1 MKLYFAGPLFCKSER
16 EFNISLTS
24 KIEEI
29 GYDVFLPQRDGA
41 EKDKSPYD
49 KMSKEERRYSIF
61 SIDRDKILEC
71 DVFLFILD
79 GRVPDEGAC
88 VELGIAY
95 TQKYLTNSTKTL
107 IGFHSDIR
115 AAFIGAKLNP
125 MLFIPLDK
133 IIDNEK
139 ILINTLKKI
148 LNNKTAPNISKMT

>member
-1 MKLYFAGPLFCKSER
+1 MLSNVYRKSGIFHEI
-16 EFNISLTS
+16 EFNLSLTS

-41 EKDKSPYD
+41 EKDKPPYD
-49 KMSKEERRYSIF
+49 KMSNEERRYSIF

-95 TQKYLTNSTKTL
+95 TQKYLTNSTKIL

-115 AAFIGAKLNP
+115 AAFIGSKLNP
-125 MLFIPLDK
+125 MLLIPLDK
-133 IIDNEK
+133 IINSEE
-139 ILINTLKKI
+139 TLVKTLEKI
-148 LNNKTAPNISKMT
+148 LNNKTAPNIGYMT

>member
-1 MKLYFAGPLFCKSER
+1 MKLYFAAPLFCKSER
-16 EFNISLTS
+16 EFNVSLTS

-41 EKDKSPYD
+41 EKDKPPYD
-49 KMSKEERRYSIF
+49 KMSNEERRYSIF

-95 TQKYLTNSTKTL
+95 TQKYLINSTKIL

-115 AAFIGAKLNP
+115 AAFIGSKLNP
-125 MLFIPLDK
+125 MLLIPLDK
-133 IIDNEK
+133 ILNNEEILIKTLEK
-139 ILINTLKKI
+139 ILK
-148 LNNKTAPNISKMT
+148 NKTAPNIRKMT